1 MTARAD
7 ILANIRR
14 SLGVAASERMRVQ
27 AVEDRIERSP
37 RGVIPARG
45 QVDPVA
51 RRDLFKAQ
59 AEGVQ
64 ATVEVVANA
73 KDVPEA
79 VARYLRERNLPATAR
94 IGADPVLVAMPWED
108 TAIEVAHGKSE
119 GRDLNAVSRAVAGVA
134 ETGTLVLH
142 SGGDN
147 PTTLNFL
154 PDNHIVVLKAGEI
167 VGDYES
173 VWSKLRMTFGKG
185 ELPRTVNFITGPSRS
200 ADIEQKLQLGAHGPR
215 NLHIVIVEK

>member
-73 KDVPEA
+73 KDVPKE
-79 VARYLRERNLPATAR
+79 
-94 IGADPVLVAMPWED
+94 IGR
-108 TAIEVAHGKSE
+108 AH
-119 GRDLNAVSRAVAGVA
+119 V
-134 ETGTLVLH
+134 
-142 SGGDN
+142 
-147 PTTLNFL
+147 
-154 PDNHIVVLKAGEI
+154 
-167 VGDYES
+167 
-173 VWSKLRMTFGKG
+173 
-185 ELPRTVNFITGPSRS
+185 
-200 ADIEQKLQLGAHGPR
+200 
-215 NLHIVIVEK
+215 